1 MKKNKLMRV
10 ACALLVVTLL
20 STCVIS
26 GTFAKYVAQ
35 GSARNTVQVAK
46 WSIEYKGE
54 KDTAATQLAVNGS
67 TPTVSFDLFSTVLD
81 SDGSSET
88 DVAQG
93 KIAPGTKGAFKFTVE
108 NKSEVTAKV
117 SFAVTETKGNI
128 PLTFKVNGAT
138 GTSLKKLMESEAAT
152 SRLDMPGAE
161 GASKKVYTVEWE
173 WPFEREDGAKDSED
187 TSLGIAADKDT
198 TVPKYDVTLD
208 IIVEQVD

>member
-35 GSARNTVQVAK
+35 GSARNAVQVAK

-54 KDTAATQLAVNGS
+54 KDTDATQLAVKN

-93 KIAPGTKGAFKFTVE
+93 KIAPGTKGIFKFTVE

-138 GTSLKKLMESEAAT
+138 GTSLKKLMEDAT
-152 SRLDMPGAE
+152 SILNMPGAE
-161 GASKKVYTVEWE
+161 GVSKKVYTVEWE
-173 WPFEREDGAKDSED
+173 WPFEREDGAKDLED

-208 IIVEQVD
+208 INVEQVD